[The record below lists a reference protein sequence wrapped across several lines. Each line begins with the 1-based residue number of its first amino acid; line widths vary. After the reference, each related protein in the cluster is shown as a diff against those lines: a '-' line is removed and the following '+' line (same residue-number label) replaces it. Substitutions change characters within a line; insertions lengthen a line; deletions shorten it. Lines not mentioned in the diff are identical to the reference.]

1 MEGQAEPAVADPQ
14 LQSLGLR
21 VELRRQQQPVR
32 VPRPELEAGG
42 EPPGGGRRRRR
53 QRQEAAAGA
62 QEGAGHQLGLRARE
76 GHVALEDDR
85 SAKGQGI
92 LCTRPPDGASGLLPL
107 HWSHVCVGM
116 TGGGE
121 KRRRRLEGDWM
132 KHPSV

>member
-14 LQSLGLR
+14 LQSLGR
-21 VELRRQQQPVR
+21 RAELRGQQQPVR

-42 EPPGGGRRRRR
+42 EAPGGRGRRRRRRRR

-62 QEGAGHQLGLRARE
+62 QEGAGRQLGLRARE

-85 SAKGQGI
+85 GAEGFRAG
-92 LCTRPPDGASGLLPL
+92 GASGGVLERL
-107 HWSHVCVGM
+107 HWSHVSVRM

-121 KRRRRLEGDWM
+121 EGGGGDTL
-132 KHPSV
+132 KVIG